1 MRPAST
7 ASRFPVGV
15 AFAAWVLAYV
25 ASLPLQA
32 VVVGLLGWADTPSDE
47 WPTSALAATVLCLWA
62 PLIVALVMVSRRW
75 GAGSLRDDYRVGF
88 RVVDLVGVPIGIV
101 CQLAVVPLLYWPLTG
116 LFPDTFDSTK
126 VEERA
131 NELWNNASG
140 AWVIVLIAIVA
151 VGAPIV
157 EEFVYRG
164 LIQNAL
170 ESRINEILALV
181 IGAAWFAAI
190 HLQPV
195 ELPGLFV
202 VGLVFGVCWQRT
214 GRLSCSILAH
224 VAFNATGLV
233 LVAG

>member
-15 AFAAWVLAYV
+15 AFAAWALAYV

-32 VVVGLLGWADTPSDE
+32 VVVGLLGHADTPSDA
-47 WPTSALAATVLCLWA
+47 WPTSATAAAVLCLWV

-75 GAGSLRDDYRVGF
+75 GVGSLRDDYRVGF
-88 RVVDLVGVPIGIV
+88 RAIDLVGVPIGIV
-101 CQLAVVPLLYWPLTG
+101 CQLALVPLLYWPLTG

-131 NELWNNASG
+131 NDLWNNAQG
-140 AWVIVLIAIVA
+140 AWVIVLIAVVA

-170 ESRINEILALV
+170 ESRINEVLALV

-195 ELPGLFV
+195 ELPGLFL
-202 VGLVFGVCWQRT
+202 VGLVFGLCWQRT
-214 GRLSCSILAH
+214 GRLSCSVLAH

>member
-15 AFAAWVLAYV
+15 AFAAWALAYV
-25 ASLPLQA
+25 AALPLQA
-32 VVVGLLGWADTPSDE
+32 VVVGLLGHADTPSDE
-47 WPTSALAATVLCLWA
+47 LPTSAMAATVLCLWV
-62 PLIVALVMVSRRW
+62 PLVVALVLVSRRW
-75 GAGSLRDDYRVGF
+75 GAGSLRDDYRIGF
-88 RVVDLVGVPIGIV
+88 RAIDLVGVPIGVV
-101 CQLAVVPLLYWPLTG
+101 CQLALVPLLYWPLTG

-131 NELWNNASG
+131 NELWNNAHG
-140 AWVIVLIAIVA
+140 GWVVVLIAIVA

-164 LIQNAL
+164 LVQNAL

-195 ELPGLFV
+195 ELPGLFL
-202 VGLVFGVCWQRT
+202 VGLVFGACWQRT
-214 GRLSCSILAH
+214 GRLSCSVLAH